1 MDKPPLEVT
10 PAMQITG
17 ETAHEQPPEP
27 CHVGLLAGW
36 GGYPIAVVEAL
47 RRQGCRVSCLG
58 VKDHADPALKEMC
71 DDFQWIG
78 LAKLGAAIRYFRRR
92 GVQRATMAGKIHKVL
107 IYQPWL
113 WLKHFPDFR
122 FVRTMYPH
130 FITGRRDRKDDTL
143 LGASADAFAA
153 DGITFAPA
161 TDFAPELLVRSGS
174 LTGRGPSPRDQ
185 RDIEFGWQMAKRL
198 GELDIGQSVCVKD
211 QAALAV
217 EAIEGTDQ
225 CIGRAGALCKSG
237 GFTVVKVAKPQ
248 QDMRFDVPTIG
259 LQTLETMVA
268 AGARVLA
275 VEAER
280 TILLDEP
287 AFIQFAIDHKLVVV
301 ALASVGGAERAA

>member
-1 MDKPPLEVT
+1 MDKQPLETT
-10 PAMQITG
+10 PPMQVAQTG
-17 ETAHEQPPEP
+17 AIEQQSAP
-27 CHVGLLAGW
+27 CHIGLLAGW
-36 GGYPIAVVEAL
+36 GGYPIAIVEAL
-47 RRQGCRVSCLG
+47 KRQGCRVSCLG
-58 VKDHADPALKEMC
+58 VKDHADPALIEMC
-71 DDFQWIG
+71 DDFEWIG

-92 GVQRATMAGKIHKVL
+92 GVQRATMAGKFHKVL
-107 IYQPWL
+107 IYQPWI
-113 WLKHFPDFR
+113 WLKHFPDWR
-122 FVRTMYPH
+122 FLRAMYPH
-130 FITGRRDRKDDTL
+130 FITGRGDRKDDTL
-143 LGASADAFAA
+143 LGAIADAFAA

-211 QAALAV
+211 QAVLAV

-225 CIGRAGALCKSG
+225 CIQRAGTLCLSG
-237 GFTVVKVAKPQ
+237 GFTIVKVAKPQ

-287 AFIQFAIDHKLVVV
+287 AFVQFAIDHRLTVV
-301 ALASVGGAERAA
+301 ALSTAGRAERAA